1 MGKVNINKSLLNKIK
16 KYNGLIH
23 LVLIATNPDIIK
35 QAPLIIELKRRGEFV
50 IVVHSGQHY
59 DWNLSGGLEEEFDI
73 EPDINLN
80 VKGVLYEQQSQIID
94 RLGFILSEIK
104 ALKKQVI
111 PYIYGDTTSAV
122 AGGIASFANMIC
134 SAHVEAGLRTMGPPK
149 ELIMNL
155 LGEFSVENYFE
166 DLKQTSNWVKGS
178 YEPYPEQFDTR
189 AAAPSAGVHLAPT
202 RINADNLLGE
212 GYANERI
219 FIVGNPIS
227 DALNFIESKIT
238 KSDILNKYPILERGN
253 VIRFCV
259 HRRENIYS
267 YHRFLSI
274 YEAMLELVYEG
285 RTILFISLGATEK
298 ALVAYKLKEKTLE
311 LTKKYKNFIY
321 SPVWPHYT
329 DVVAAMKKCSVIA
342 TDSGSIQEETNIL
355 GIPGVVLR
363 FNTDRPEAIFSGSNI
378 LSPPINKEVV
388 FKIVSNVADNNN
400 LNTKMRK
407 SPKLYNERVSEKIVN
422 IISRITIKDLHFNLF
437 EFLEHEKLGL
447 VRMPFWKTG
456 ETKW

>member
-23 LVLIATNPDIIK
+23 LVLIATKPDIIK

-227 DALNFIESKIT
+227 DALNFIENRID
-238 KSDILNKYPILERGN
+238 KSDILNKYPILEKGN

-267 YHRFLSI
+267 YQRFLAI

-285 RTILFISLGATEK
+285 RRYCQMLWIRDFTHSPESHYAATSSVSSPSTNFLFSSTSSIS
-298 ALVAYKLKEKTLE
+298 
-311 LTKKYKNFIY
+311 
-321 SPVWPHYT
+321 
-329 DVVAAMKKCSVIA
+329 
-342 TDSGSIQEETNIL
+342 
-355 GIPGVVLR
+355 
-363 FNTDRPEAIFSGSNI
+363 
-378 LSPPINKEVV
+378 
-388 FKIVSNVADNNN
+388 
-400 LNTKMRK
+400 
-407 SPKLYNERVSEKIVN
+407 
-422 IISRITIKDLHFNLF
+422 
-437 EFLEHEKLGL
+437 
-447 VRMPFWKTG
+447 
-456 ETKW
+456 